1 MRDYTCEVS
10 RPCPAAP
17 FLIALLCVLAL
28 PAATASPA
36 TDLFRAASG
45 ALSAN
50 YYGWSETDRPAL
62 ISRYAA
68 TLDARCAGHAE
79 ACTFDQGRAVVKE
92 MLLQLHDPHTN
103 IRDAEGAERLREVQ
117 DDLTV
122 PRTGLRVVKT
132 PLGLLVVGVM
142 PGSPAEAAGVRRFDL
157 LTSVNG
163 QPAVGRQ
170 AAAGGQK
177 AAIEQTTAG
186 IQGPVPGD
194 AAQDDTSQAASGQ
207 ADAVPP
213 ETETAGAP
221 SAVDPAAFVR
231 LERQQRPIALSVS
244 RAGRTLALTLQT
256 APLKARDVPI
266 LSWQP
271 GAGGPVAVIEYP
283 TFLPA
288 DSADLFLSALRRA
301 QAGGAAGLVIDLR
314 YNGGGR
320 LDQCVQAA
328 SAFVPTLYQARWLPA
343 GTPGSGQAIQNSQ
356 AIQGGRQQT
365 SWEYAAL
372 NGQIASPAS
381 VRRVLSAPN
390 TSGPAP
396 ALWHGPVALLIGEN
410 TASCAEVFGHF
421 AHTAGG
427 LLVGQ
432 PTKGVMNSGVNFFPL
447 PDHGVMSVTML
458 RAYDLSGQAL
468 PSRLQPDV
476 DVPADLEA
484 LTARGQ
490 DTALQA
496 ALGAVQSQLAAGSR

>member
-1 MRDYTCEVS
+1 M
-10 RPCPAAP
+10 PAA
-17 FLIALLCVLAL
+17 
-28 PAATASPA
+28 ASPA

-68 TLDARCAGHAE
+68 ALDAQCAPHAD
-79 ACTFDQGRAVVKE
+79 ACTFDQGRVVVRE

-103 IRDAEGAERLREVQ
+103 IRDAEGAERLREIQ
-117 DDLTV
+117 DDLIV
-122 PRTGLRVVKT
+122 PRTGVRVIKT
-132 PLGLLVVGVM
+132 ALGLLVVGVM
-142 PGSPAEAAGVRRFDL
+142 PGSPAQAAGVRRFDL

-163 QPAVGRQ
+163 KTAVSPEKVSTEKVGPANVNAEKVGSETVAGDQTLAQSGGDQSATEVAAPNPAV
-170 AAAGGQK
+170 
-177 AAIEQTTAG
+177 I
-186 IQGPVPGD
+186 
-194 AAQDDTSQAASGQ
+194 
-207 ADAVPP
+207 
-213 ETETAGAP
+213 
-221 SAVDPAAFVR
+221 DPAGFVR
-231 LERQQRPIALSVS
+231 LERRQLPIALRIS
-244 RAGRTLALTLQT
+244 RAGRSLALTLST
-256 APLKARDVPI
+256 ASLRARDVPI

-288 DSADLFLSALRRA
+288 DSAELFLKTLRQA

-328 SAFVPTLYQARWLPA
+328 SAFVPTLYQARWLPV
-343 GTPGSGQAIQNSQ
+343 GTPGNSQTTQNSQ
-356 AIQGGRQQT
+356 AAQNGRQQT

-381 VRRVLSAPN
+381 VRKVLAAPN

-396 ALWHGPVALLIGEN
+396 ALWYGPVALLIGEN

-468 PSRLQPDV
+468 PGRLQPDL

>member
-1 MRDYTCEVS
+1 MRGYTCGVS
-10 RPCPAAP
+10 RPRRAVSP
-17 FLIALLCVLAL
+17 LTVLLCALSL
-28 PAATASPA
+28 PAAAASPA

-328 SAFVPTLYQARWLPA
+328 SAFMPTLYQARWLPA
-343 GTPGSGQAIQNSQ
+343 GTPGSNQAKQ
-356 AIQGGRQQT
+356 A

-372 NGQIASPAS
+372 NGQIASPSS
-381 VRRVLSAPN
+381 VRKALSSPLADQA
-390 TSGPAP
+390 TT
-396 ALWHGPVALLIGEN
+396 ALWHGPVALLIDGN

-421 AHTAGG
+421 AHAAGG

-468 PSRLQPDV
+468 PDHLQPDL

-484 LTARGQ
+484 LTAQGQ
-490 DTALQA
+490 DTTLQA
-496 ALGAVQSQLAAGSR
+496 ALGAVQSRLAAGSR

>member
-1 MRDYTCEVS
+1 MS
-10 RPCPAAP
+10 RPRPTAP
-17 FLIALLCVLAL
+17 LLSALLCLSAL
-28 PAATASPA
+28 PAAASPA

-68 TLDARCAGHAE
+68 ALDAQCAPLAD
-79 ACTFDQGRAVVKE
+79 ACTFDQGRAVVRE
-92 MLLQLHDPHTN
+92 MLLQLNDPHTN
-103 IRDAEGAERLREVQ
+103 VRDAEGAERLREIQ

-122 PRTGLRVVKT
+122 PRTGLRVIKT
-132 PLGLLVVGVM
+132 ALGLLVVGVM
-142 PGSPAEAAGVRRFDL
+142 PGSPAQAAGVRRFDL

-163 QPAVGRQ
+163 TTAVSPASVSPVNSGPVNVNSEKPGSETVAGAQAIAQGGGDQTAPEQAPAEVAAPNPAV
-170 AAAGGQK
+170 
-177 AAIEQTTAG
+177 I
-186 IQGPVPGD
+186 
-194 AAQDDTSQAASGQ
+194 
-207 ADAVPP
+207 
-213 ETETAGAP
+213 
-221 SAVDPAAFVR
+221 DPAGFVR
-231 LERQQRPIALSVS
+231 LERRQLPIPVRIS
-244 RAGRTLALTLQT
+244 RAGSSLALTLPT
-256 APLKARDVPI
+256 AALKARDVPI

-288 DSADLFLSALRRA
+288 DSAELFLKTLRQA

-343 GTPGSGQAIQNSQ
+343 GTPGSGQAAQT
-356 AIQGGRQQT
+356 GRQQT

-381 VRRVLSAPN
+381 VRKLLSAPN
-390 TSGPAP
+390 ISAPVP
-396 ALWHGPVALLIGEN
+396 ALWHGPVALLVGEN

-421 AHTAGG
+421 AHMAGG

-432 PTKGVMNSGVNFFPL
+432 PTRGVMNSGVNFFPL

-458 RAYDLSGQAL
+458 RAYDLNGQAL
-468 PSRLQPDV
+468 PGRLQPDV

-490 DTALQA
+490 DTVLQA
-496 ALGAVQSQLAAGSR
+496 ALGAVQSQLAAGTR

>member
-68 TLDARCAGHAE
+68 TLDAQCAPLAD
-79 ACTFDQGRAVVKE
+79 ACTFDQGRAVVRE

-103 IRDAEGAERLREVQ
+103 IRDAEGAERLREIQ

-122 PRTGLRVVKT
+122 PRTGLRLVKT
-132 PLGLLVVGVM
+132 ALGLLVVGVM
-142 PGSPAEAAGVRRFDL
+142 PGSPAQVAGVQRFDL

-163 QPAVGRQ
+163 ETAVN
-170 AAAGGQK
+170 GQT
-177 AAIEQTTAG
+177 AVTVQTTAT
-186 IQGPVPGD
+186 IQGNPVQGNPVQGI
-194 AAQDDTSQAASGQ
+194 SGQ
-207 ADAVPP
+207 ADAPALADAP
-213 ETETAGAP
+213 ETVTAATP
-221 SAVDPAAFVR
+221 SAVDPAGFVR
-231 LERQQRPIALSVS
+231 LERRQLPIVVGIS
-244 RAGRTLALTLQT
+244 RAGRSLALTLPT
-256 APLKARDVPI
+256 AALRARDVPI

-288 DSADLFLSALRRA
+288 DSAELFLKTLRQA

-328 SAFVPTLYQARWLPA
+328 SAFMPTFYQARWLPA
-343 GTPGSGQAIQNSQ
+343 GIPGASQAAQNSQ
-356 AIQGGRQQT
+356 AAQSGRPQT

-381 VRRVLSAPN
+381 VRKVLSAP
-390 TSGPAP
+390 PASAPVP

-421 AHTAGG
+421 AHMAGG

-468 PSRLQPDV
+468 PGRLQPDV

-496 ALGAVQSQLAAGSR
+496 ALGAVQSQLAAGNR

>member
-1 MRDYTCEVS
+1 MS
-10 RPCPAAP
+10 RPRPTAP
-17 FLIALLCVLAL
+17 LLTVLLCALAL
-28 PAATASPA
+28 PAAAASPA

-45 ALSAN
+45 TLSAN

-62 ISRYAA
+62 ISHYAA
-68 TLDARCAGHAE
+68 TLDAQCAPLAD

-103 IRDAEGAERLREVQ
+103 IRDAEGAERLREIQ

-132 PLGLLVVGVM
+132 ALGLLVVGVM
-142 PGSPAEAAGVRRFDL
+142 PGSPAEAAGMQRFDL

-163 QPAVGRQ
+163 KTSVSGQ
-170 AAAGGQK
+170 AAATGQK
-177 AAIEQTTAG
+177 AATGQTTAG
-186 IQGPVPGD
+186 IQGPVLGD
-194 AAQDDTSQAASGQ
+194 AVQGKTSQAASEQ
-207 ADAVPP
+207 AGAIPP
-213 ETETAGAP
+213 ETVTAGAP

-231 LERQQRPIALSVS
+231 LERQQRPIALSIS
-244 RAGRTLALTLQT
+244 RAGRTLALTLKT

-271 GAGGPVAVIEYP
+271 GAGGPPVAVIEYP

-288 DSADLFLSALRRA
+288 DSAELFLSALRRA

-328 SAFVPTLYQARWLPA
+328 SAFFPTLYQARWLPA
-343 GTPGSGQAIQNSQ
+343 GTPGTGQAKQ
-356 AIQGGRQQT
+356 A

-372 NGQIASPAS
+372 NGEMASPGS
-381 VRRVLSAPN
+381 VRKALSSPLTGQAS
-390 TSGPAP
+390 T

-421 AHTAGG
+421 AHAAGG

-468 PSRLQPDV
+468 PDHLQPDLT
-476 DVPADLEA
+476 VPADLES
-484 LTARGQ
+484 LTAQGR
-490 DTALQA
+490 DTTLQA
-496 ALGAVQSQLAAGSR
+496 ALGAVQSRLAADNR

>member
-1 MRDYTCEVS
+1 M
-10 RPCPAAP
+10 
-17 FLIALLCVLAL
+17 
-28 PAATASPA
+28 ASPA

-68 TLDARCAGHAE
+68 TLDAQCAPVAD
-79 ACTFDQGRAVVKE
+79 ACTFDQGRAVVRE

-103 IRDAEGAERLREVQ
+103 VRDAEGAERLREIQ

-122 PRTGLRVVKT
+122 PRTGLRLVKT
-132 PLGLLVVGVM
+132 ALGLLVVGVM
-142 PGSPAEAAGVRRFDL
+142 PGSPAQAAGVQRFDL
-157 LTSVNG
+157 LTLVNG
-163 QPAVGRQ
+163 KTAVGTDKVSPEKVGPANVGTEKVNTEKVNTEKLGSETVAGAQTLAQGGGDQAPAEVAAPNPAV
-170 AAAGGQK
+170 
-177 AAIEQTTAG
+177 I
-186 IQGPVPGD
+186 
-194 AAQDDTSQAASGQ
+194 
-207 ADAVPP
+207 
-213 ETETAGAP
+213 
-221 SAVDPAAFVR
+221 DPAGFVR
-231 LERQQRPIALSVS
+231 LERRQLPILVRIS
-244 RAGRTLALTLQT
+244 RTGRSLALTLPT
-256 APLKARDVPI
+256 ALLRARDVPI

-288 DSADLFLSALRRA
+288 DSAELFLKTLRQA

>member
-1 MRDYTCEVS
+1 MSRHRPAVS
-10 RPCPAAP
+10 
-17 FLIALLCVLAL
+17 LLNVLLCLSAL
-28 PAATASPA
+28 PAEASPA
-36 TDLFRAASG
+36 TDLFQAASG

-68 TLDARCAGHAE
+68 TLDAQCAPLAD
-79 ACTFDQGRAVVKE
+79 ACTFDQGRAVVRE

-103 IRDAEGAERLREVQ
+103 IRDAEGAERLREIQ

-132 PLGLLVVGVM
+132 ALGLLVVGVM
-142 PGSPAEAAGVRRFDL
+142 PGSPAQAAGVQRFDL

-163 QPAVGRQ
+163 KTAVN
-170 AAAGGQK
+170 GQT
-177 AAIEQTTAG
+177 AVTVQTAVTAQTTATG
-186 IQGPVPGD
+186 QTTATIQGQVQGNP
-194 AAQDDTSQAASGQ
+194 AQGVSGQ
-207 ADAVPP
+207 ADAPALADAP
-213 ETETAGAP
+213 ETVTAATL
-221 SAVDPAAFVR
+221 SAVDPAGFVR
-231 LERQQRPIALSVS
+231 LERRQFPIVVEIS
-244 RAGRTLALTLQT
+244 RAGRSLALTLPT
-256 APLKARDVPI
+256 AALRARDVPI

-271 GAGGPVAVIEYP
+271 GVGGPVAVIEYP

-288 DSADLFLSALRRA
+288 DSAELFLKTLRQA

-328 SAFVPTLYQARWLPA
+328 SAFVPTFYQARWLPA
-343 GTPGSGQAIQNSQ
+343 GIPGTSQPAQNSQ
-356 AIQGGRQQT
+356 AAQSGRPQT

-372 NGQIASPAS
+372 NGQITSPANVRKALFAPLVS
-381 VRRVLSAPN
+381 V
-390 TSGPAP
+390 PAP
-396 ALWHGPVALLIGEN
+396 ALWHDPVALLIGEN

-421 AHTAGG
+421 AHMAGG

-458 RAYDLSGQAL
+458 RAYDLNGQAL
-468 PSRLQPDV
+468 PGRLQPDV

-490 DTALQA
+490 DTALQV
-496 ALGAVQSQLAAGSR
+496 ALGAVQSQLAAGNR